1 MNPAA
6 GARWHYYAENVTLA
20 ADVAQR
26 ILSAAR
32 TSIRERGIFRVV
44 LAGGA
49 TPKQVYAKLAEA
61 ETDWAHWEV
70 YFGDERCL
78 PSDDPE
84 RNSFMADR
92 VFLDRVAIPREHI
105 HPIPAELG
113 PQAAAEKYQRVIESA
128 VPFDLVLLGLGED
141 GHTASLF
148 PGHAHPDILVV
159 PVHSAPKP
167 PSERVSLAVSA
178 LSNARQVFF
187 LVTGANKREAVKA
200 WRQGERLPAT
210 AITPAAGVDVFVDAA
225 AWPPAPDG

>member
-1 MNPAA
+1 MNPAT
-6 GARWHYYAENVTLA
+6 GARWHRYADNVVLA

-26 ILSAAR
+26 ILQAAHA
-32 TSIRERGIFRVV
+32 SIRERGIFRVV

-49 TPKQVYAKLAEA
+49 TPKQVYAKLVEA
-61 ETDWAHWEV
+61 ESDWARWEV

-78 PSDDPE
+78 PPDDPE

-92 VFLDRVAIPREHI
+92 VFLDRVAISRERI

-113 PQAAAEKYQRVIESA
+113 PQAAAEKYRRVIETA

-148 PGHAHPDILVV
+148 PGHAHPGVLVV

-167 PSERVSLAVSA
+167 PSERVSLTASA
-178 LSNARQVFF
+178 LSNAHQVFF
-187 LVTGANKREAVKA
+187 LVTGANKRGAVEA
-200 WRQGERLPAT
+200 WWQGERLPAAT
-210 AITPAAGVDVFVDAA
+210 IAPAAGVDVFVDAA
-225 AWPPAPDG
+225 AWPPTPND